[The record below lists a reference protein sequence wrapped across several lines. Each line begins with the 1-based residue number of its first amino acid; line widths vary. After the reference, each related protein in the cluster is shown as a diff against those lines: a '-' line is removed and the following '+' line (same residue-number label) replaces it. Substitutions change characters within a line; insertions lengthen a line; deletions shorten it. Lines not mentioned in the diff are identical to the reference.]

1 MKNNF
6 KENEELD
13 IIVLIEKIKLM
24 FLSVFLQI
32 FRRSKKFLSPNL
44 EYFST
49 LGPPG
54 KPRSNIL
61 AVLSKASPKASSIV
75 VEIPVTRI
83 ILLADMCL
91 LTKLGGM
98 KMALQMVSSA

>member
-1 MKNNF
+1 MEETLQHKETTQCIGVSPTGTRSRNNHGS
-6 KENEELD
+6 EAD
-13 IIVLIEKIKLM
+13 HAPTI
-24 FLSVFLQI
+24 
-32 FRRSKKFLSPNL
+32 NL
-44 EYFST
+44 AQSDE
-49 LGPPG
+49 
-54 KPRSNIL
+54 
-61 AVLSKASPKASSIV
+61 AAQIV